1 MASRSSGSWASTWR
15 ATDRVPPLVWLI
27 VALVAGAAGYL
38 LAWPAW
44 QASRSRSSRDL
55 NTERYLAWR
64 GRAVRGQASG
74 ASEGM
79 TADERRRFL
88 AGAVLGVVGVL
99 ALVAFFA
106 TS

>member
-1 MASRSSGSWASTWR
+1 MPTRR

-27 VALVAGAAGYL
+27 ITFVAGAAGYL

-44 QASRSRSSRDL
+44 QSSRSRGTRDL

-64 GRAVRGQASG
+64 GRAVRGQQPPDH
-74 ASEGM
+74 EGM

-88 AGAVLGVVGVL
+88 AGVALGVIGVL